1 MQSVVMKKVYFLLI
15 LVVCTAAVRAQNVGI
30 GTVTPGAKLDII
42 GNIKITDQSQG
53 DGKVL
58 TSDNNGLA
66 GWATPAAA
74 CFSFAT
80 DQSVINNDYL
90 GIGSNSSVFIR
101 NPLVLPVNCILTG
114 MVVSL
119 RGAFVGSPVTATVF
133 KQSGALGSSPVATV
147 LSVTIPPFIGFATGT
162 AAIAIST
169 GDLISIKISSNQSL
183 VDGVAVTV
191 TYK

>member
-1 MQSVVMKKVYFLLI
+1 MKKVYFLLI
-15 LVVCTAAVRAQNVGI
+15 SVVCAAAVRAQNVGI

-58 TSDNNGLA
+58 TSDINGLA
-66 GWATPAAA
+66 AWSTPTPA
-74 CFSFAT
+74 CFVFAT
-80 DQSVINNDYL
+80 DQAVSNNDYL
-90 GIGSNSSVFIR
+90 GIGSSSSVFVR
-101 NPLVLPVNCILTG
+101 NSLVLPVNCILTG

-119 RGAFVGSPVTATVF
+119 RGAFLGSPVTATVF
-133 KQSGALGSSPVATV
+133 KQSGALGASPVATV
-147 LSVTIPPFIGFATGT
+147 LSATIPPFAGTFATGT

-169 GDLISIKISSNQSL
+169 GDLISIKISSSQAL
-183 VDGVAVTV
+183 IDGVAVTV